1 MEEHIEPNKVIETIL
16 RADEIISTLVDDS
29 LITLAMSLGIN
40 QTVFKDIY
48 QVIRKR
54 EEVFSHQVMMGPL
67 VEVKFDWAMGNVSL
81 QVGPYKKELTFDQLL
96 RLMGLIDSV
105 YSPVHPLG
113 TILKLKREML
123 PDKWQEM
130 VSDQEEVLV
139 MITGRKQDLPGVY
152 ANYLFDYITVIWP
165 LGSLPE
171 VEPIGVSNMMIENVV
186 FPGYTNELEKE
197 MEEKVL
203 KASQLAN
210 KQVSS
215 AFMPDEVAGEY
226 LTEIAELGQQLEGE

>member
-1 MEEHIEPNKVIETIL
+1 M
-16 RADEIISTLVDDS
+16 
-29 LITLAMSLGIN
+29 
-40 QTVFKDIY
+40 
-48 QVIRKR
+48 
-54 EEVFSHQVMMGPL
+54 FSHQVMMGPL
-67 VEVKFDWAMGNVSL
+67 VEANFDWVMANVSFK
-81 QVGPYKKELTFDQLL
+81 VGPYKKELTFDQLL

-105 YSPVHPLG
+105 YSPVYPLG

-123 PDKWQEM
+123 PDKWQEI

-139 MITGRKQDLPGVY
+139 MVTGRKQNLPGVY

-165 LGSLPE
+165 LGALPE

-226 LTEIAELGQQLEGE
+226 LAEIAELSQQSEGE

>member
-1 MEEHIEPNKVIETIL
+1 MEEHIEPNKVIETVL
-16 RADEIISTLVDDS
+16 KADEIIAPLVDDS

-40 QTVFKDIY
+40 QAVFKDIY

-54 EEVFSHQVMMGPL
+54 GEVFSHQVMMGPL
-67 VEVKFDWAMGNVSL
+67 VKADFDWVTGNVDL
-81 QVGPYKKELTFDQLL
+81 QVGPYRKSLIFNQLL

-113 TILKLKREML
+113 TVLKLNREML

-139 MITGRKQDLPGVY
+139 MVTGRKQDLPGVY

-165 LGSLPE
+165 LGALPE

-186 FPGYTNELEKE
+186 SPGYTNELEKE
-197 MEEKVL
+197 MEEKIL

-210 KQVSS
+210 QQVSS
-215 AFMPDEVAGEY
+215 AFMPDEVAREY
-226 LTEIAELGQQLEGE
+226 LAEIVELSQQSEGE